1 MKILW
6 QSSTIMYLKSSEN
19 HETRIIAIDSSCW
32 WDHHYSTP
40 KLVQMHTFYSVF
52 RAQKPSQCLCSHQ
65 SHTFVIVPWRRRFF
79 NDCLSGGRLGHQ
91 GADPLADGFSI
102 AQAFPERWLWT
113 CSLLLSLSSEE
124 TKKYLWDLFPTLE
137 KTATVGYPLY
147 LQRYLHRHRERGG
160 RFIQEEIRSLKL
172 STLFLKKISWGI
184 EAGMRKDGNWERAL
198 RWVHDAY
205 FIPAEAETQRR
216 QGNCP
221 RPPSMVGTSA
231 GRKPGGAWSPQ
242 AHKKKTTGTWSSRFR
257 RTVLWAGCVGLGGLG
272 RLLPLSGPQLPP
284 HPIAEL
290 CEPSEIFLIEAGIL

>member
-137 KTATVGYPLY
+137 KTATVGYPAVAGPTEISSSAQGKRGSFHPRGDSEFETEHTLSKKDLLGNRSRNAKGWELGKGPQVGTWCLLY
-147 LQRYLHRHRERGG
+147 TCGSRDPEKAGELPEAAQHGG
-160 RFIQEEIRSLKL
+160 DLSGKKARWCVEPASPQEEDNRNVE
-172 STLFLKKISWGI
+172 F
-184 EAGMRKDGNWERAL
+184 
-198 RWVHDAY
+198 
-205 FIPAEAETQRR
+205 
-216 QGNCP
+216 
-221 RPPSMVGTSA
+221 
-231 GRKPGGAWSPQ
+231 
-242 AHKKKTTGTWSSRFR
+242 
-257 RTVLWAGCVGLGGLG
+257 
-272 RLLPLSGPQLPP
+272 
-284 HPIAEL
+284 
-290 CEPSEIFLIEAGIL
+290 